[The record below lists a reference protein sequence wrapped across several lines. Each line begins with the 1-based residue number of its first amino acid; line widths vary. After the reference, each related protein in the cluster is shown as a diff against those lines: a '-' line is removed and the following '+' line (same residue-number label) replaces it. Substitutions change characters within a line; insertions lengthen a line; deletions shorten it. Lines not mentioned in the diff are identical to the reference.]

1 MISVKEARELIK
13 KNVQTLPMVSILL
26 SEAGTSVLA
35 EDVLSQTD
43 IPAFNQSSMDG
54 YAFHFQD
61 WTLGTGLAIT
71 GVSAAGDAE
80 QLSVSGARAVRIFTG
95 APVPRGTDT
104 VVMQEKTN
112 EVNGV
117 LTILDEQLEKGANVR
132 LQGTDIKKGQT
143 ALTKGT
149 LLTPAALGFLAGCGI
164 DKLSIYRDPVI
175 TIILTGKELQEPGIP
190 LQFGQVYES
199 NSYALKAGLSQLHI
213 FSVKTTLADDNLAIV
228 KDRLEKALENS
239 DLVIVTGG
247 ISVGDYDFVLQAAE
261 LCGVEKVFHRI
272 KQRPG
277 KPLYFG
283 KKKEKYVF
291 GLPGNPA
298 SVLTCFYQYVVP
310 AIEMMRGNDPEQKK
324 IIAPLA
330 KAVQKPSALTC
341 FLKGY
346 YDGIKAMPLNAQES
360 YRLSSFA
367 LANCLIQVDEGRSNY
382 DKGEIVSLYMITQ

>member
-149 LLTPAALGFLAGCGI
+149 LLTPAALGFLAG
-164 DKLSIYRDPVI
+164 DWR
-175 TIILTGKELQEPGIP
+175 
-190 LQFGQVYES
+190 
-199 NSYALKAGLSQLHI
+199 
-213 FSVKTTLADDNLAIV
+213 
-228 KDRLEKALENS
+228 
-239 DLVIVTGG
+239 
-247 ISVGDYDFVLQAAE
+247 
-261 LCGVEKVFHRI
+261 
-272 KQRPG
+272 
-277 KPLYFG
+277 
-283 KKKEKYVF
+283 
-291 GLPGNPA
+291 
-298 SVLTCFYQYVVP
+298 
-310 AIEMMRGNDPEQKK
+310 
-324 IIAPLA
+324 
-330 KAVQKPSALTC
+330 
-341 FLKGY
+341 
-346 YDGIKAMPLNAQES
+346 
-360 YRLSSFA
+360 
-367 LANCLIQVDEGRSNY
+367 
-382 DKGEIVSLYMITQ
+382 